1 MQTIATFGDG
11 IGAHLARGR
20 LQEAG
25 IPVFLVNENTVWA
38 APHLI
43 NAIGGIKLQV
53 ADENVDKARTLLAEE
68 NAIVSDFEETDE
80 TDDNEIAPT
89 RREQNAD
96 RAFRG
101 SLIGLLVLPLQF
113 YVSWLLVQV
122 LFSNERIDPR
132 QARRAVIAAIVNLFS
147 FALMIG
153 YFSRW

>member
-25 IPVFLVNENTVWA
+25 IRVFLVNENTVWV
-38 APHLI
+38 APHLT

-53 ADENVDKARTLLAEE
+53 AEEDVDKARTLLAEE
-68 NAIVSDFEETDE
+68 SGIEEENAEEMGSDD
-80 TDDNEIAPT
+80 EIAPT

-101 SLIGLLVLPLQF
+101 ALIGLLVLPLQF
-113 YVSWLLVQV
+113 YISWLLIQV
-122 LFSNERIDPR
+122 LFSKEQIGAQ
-132 QARRAVIAAIVNLFS
+132 QAGRALIAAVINMACI
-147 FALMIG
+147 ALMIA
-153 YFSRW
+153 YVSRW